1 MIYIP
6 TEIVDAIKKQAVGES
21 PDEACGYL
29 AGKDNR
35 VVSRIQ
41 MTNVDHSPEHFTF
54 DPVEQF
60 DAIKRAREEG
70 YSLIAVYHSH
80 PATPARMSEEDKRL
94 AYDTEIVYVI
104 MSLKDDL
111 MKAFKIDAQKE
122 VSELPIQ
129 LVE

>member
-6 TEIVDAIKKQAVGES
+6 TKIVDAIRRQAVSES

-29 AGKDNR
+29 AGEDDQ
-35 VVSRIQ
+35 VISRIP

-94 AYDTEIVYVI
+94 AYDTEIVYII

-111 MKAFKIDAQKE
+111 TKAFKINAQKE

-129 LVE
+129 FVE

>member
-6 TEIVDAIKKQAVGES
+6 TEIVDAIKKQAVDES

-29 AGKDNR
+29 AGKENR
-35 VVSRIQ
+35 VISRIP

-80 PATPARMSEEDKRL
+80 PATPARM
-94 AYDTEIVYVI
+94 
-104 MSLKDDL
+104 
-111 MKAFKIDAQKE
+111 
-122 VSELPIQ
+122 
-129 LVE
+129 